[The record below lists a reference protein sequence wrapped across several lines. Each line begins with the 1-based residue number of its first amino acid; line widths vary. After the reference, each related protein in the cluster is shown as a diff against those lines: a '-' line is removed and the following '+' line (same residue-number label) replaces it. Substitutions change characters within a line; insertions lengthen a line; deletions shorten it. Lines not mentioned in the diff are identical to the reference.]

1 MYEDTFGTDWETLSG
16 DAALRRMYALG
27 VAASLGHAHD
37 DEYRRILRQADT
49 AYARSVLQL
58 AFDEGKQRGR
68 RNRKELPDDEKVW
81 DVLVADREA
90 PPASS
95 RATTEDRRPKGSVPK
110 AVTRTSVLEFDS
122 DELERLRI
130 PDLLKRDE

>member
-1 MYEDTFGTDWETLSG
+1 MYDDTFGTDWEALSG

-27 VAASLGHAHD
+27 VAASLGHPND
-37 DEYRRILRQADT
+37 DEHRRILRQADT

-58 AFDEGKQRGR
+58 AFEEGKQRGR
-68 RNRKELPDDEKVW
+68 RNRDELPDDQKVW
-81 DVLVADREA
+81 DALVVDEES
-90 PPASS
+90 PPSS
-95 RATTEDRRPKGSVPK
+95 RTPADKRRAKGSVPK

-130 PDLLKRDE
+130 PDLLRRDE